1 MKKLLILT
9 VVGALIMSV
18 SPCRADIPH
27 LINYQGML
35 TDTGGNPLNGDYD
48 LTFKI
53 YGQSSGG
60 SALWTETHTGTQV
73 QDGLFNVILG
83 SLSLLP
89 SSVFEDTVRYLG
101 ITVGSDPEVSP
112 RIRITSIPYAYRA
125 LVADSAAVAGS
136 VVGSG
141 GGWVDDG
148 NVVRLE
154 DTTDNVGIGMTNP
167 SYKLDVTGEGD
178 NVYAIHG
185 KAFGIGIGMHG
196 ESDSSYGVYGVS
208 SSSIGVYG
216 ESDSSIGVYGYSRD
230 HLGICGM
237 SLNGYGGFFVGEK
250 NYFLGNVGIGTIDP
264 GVSLH
269 IDGGSDV
276 KITTP
281 NTGYLIMGSSTGSH
295 IAIDDNEIMAKASG
309 DSVGDLYIQYSDQA
323 RTIIYGKVGI
333 GTKNPAQKLDVNG
346 IVRVRSWGSGTT
358 YDVKVNANGD
368 LTKQTSSRRYNE
380 NIRTLEVD
388 PDQVLKLSPVR
399 FDWKETQEED
409 IGLIAEDVE
418 QTLPDLVI
426 YDNEGRPDAV
436 KYDKIAIYLLGVVKN
451 LKTEN
456 EELKKRIETLESRE

>member
-1 MKKLLILT
+1 M
-9 VVGALIMSV
+9 
-18 SPCRADIPH
+18 
-27 LINYQGML
+27 
-35 TDTGGNPLNGDYD
+35 
-48 LTFKI
+48 
-53 YGQSSGG
+53 
-60 SALWTETHTGTQV
+60 E
-73 QDGLFNVILG
+73 
-83 SLSLLP
+83 
-89 SSVFEDTVRYLG
+89 
-101 ITVGSDPEVSP
+101 
-112 RIRITSIPYAYRA
+112 
-125 LVADSAAVAGS
+125 
-136 VVGSG
+136 SG

-148 NVVRLE
+148 DVVRLE

-178 NVYAIHG
+178 NVYAIRG
-185 KAFGIGIGMHG
+185 KAFGIGIGVNG

-216 ESDSSIGVYGYSRD
+216 ESDSSMGVYGYSRD
-230 HLGICGM
+230 HLGVCGM

-346 IVRVRSWGSGTT
+346 IVRVRSWGSGTD
-358 YDVKVNANGD
+358 YNVCVNSNGD
-368 LTKQTSSRRYNE
+368 LTKETSSRRYKE

-399 FDWKETQEED
+399 FDWKKTQGED

-456 EELKKRIETLESRE
+456 EELKKRIEALESRE